1 MKTPKNNAVNASP
14 GEENGRLKFGTFAG
28 VFTPSILTILGVIM
42 YLRLGWVVGNVGLYG
57 TLVIVAISS
66 AITFLTALSVSA
78 IATDQKVRTGGAYY
92 MISRSLGLE
101 GGGAIGIPLYIA
113 QAFSVPL
120 YTIGFAESVALAF
133 PGVSQRAVGL
143 AVTVL
148 VAALALKS
156 ARIAIKAQ
164 YFIMAAIA
172 ASFLSLLLGSG
183 SAPDTAAAAVST
195 PGPAGFWRVFAVF
208 FPAVT
213 GIMAGINMSG
223 DLKSPARSIP
233 LGTLA
238 AVGTGFLI
246 YMSLPVL
253 LYFRAETSDL
263 IADPLIMY
271 RLSRWGGLILA
282 GIWGATLSSAIGS
295 ILGAP
300 RVLQALA
307 RDGVLPR
314 PLRWL
319 GRGSGPADEPRL
331 GTALTL
337 LIALF
342 WVYTGDLNTIA
353 PILTMFFLTT
363 YLVLNLA
370 AGMEGFLRNP
380 SFRPAFRVHWGFSL
394 LGAGGCIAAM
404 FLINPLASA
413 VAAVLVIA
421 IFFWLKER
429 NLMSN
434 WGDVRGGMWMMLLRA
449 SLMQLS
455 RVEDSRNWR
464 PNILVLAGSPMK
476 RWHLIELADMLT
488 NNRGLFTVATV
499 LPRTARDAEQKARM
513 EATLKEFFE
522 KKGIPALVRLISA
535 TDPFAGARK
544 LVESYGLGPVVPN
557 TVLLGDTETEN
568 PRLRLKYF
576 KLVQEIYRGNR
587 NVLILKQNRDTPLG
601 RRPLRGGAKKI
612 DVWWGGLK
620 GNGGLMLLLADSLR
634 LDPHWRGARLRLKLV
649 VADRKAAA
657 AARGNMEGLL
667 EKLQIR
673 AESLVIEGRGGDFGQ
688 IFRESSRDADIVF
701 HGMAEPEEEFLE
713 YYQEITERVRGMPT
727 TVLVL
732 AGRRQTFSGVL
743 EKEE

>member
-1 MKTPKNNAVNASP
+1 MAPEPNNSIKSP
-14 GEENGRLKFGTFAG
+14 PEGGGNRLKFGTFAG

-42 YLRLGWVVGNVGLYG
+42 YLRLGWVVGNVGLFG
-57 TLVIVAISS
+57 TLAIVTVASL
-66 AITFLTALSVSA
+66 ITFLTALSVSA

-92 MISRSLGLE
+92 MISRSLGIE

-143 AVTVL
+143 AVTLL

-183 SAPDTAAAAVST
+183 SPPAAAEAVVST

-223 DLKSPARSIP
+223 DLKNPARAIP

-238 AVGTGFLI
+238 AVGAGFVI
-246 YMSLPVL
+246 YMSLPIL
-253 LYFRAETSDL
+253 LYLRADASQL
-263 IADPLIMY
+263 IEDPLIMY
-271 RLSRWGGLILA
+271 RISRWGGLILA

-307 RDGVLPR
+307 RDGVFPR

-370 AGMEGFLRNP
+370 AGVEGFLRNP
-380 SFRPAFRVHWGFSL
+380 SFRPAFRVHWAFSL

-404 FLINPLASA
+404 FLINPLATA
-413 VAAVLVIA
+413 VAALFVIA
-421 IFFWLKER
+421 VFFWLQER

-434 WGDVRGGMWMMLLRA
+434 WGDIRGGVWMMLLRT
-449 SLMQLS
+449 SLMQLN
-455 RVEDSRNWR
+455 RAEDPRNWR

-499 LPRTARDAEQKARM
+499 LPRVARDAEQKIKM
-513 EATLKEFFE
+513 EASLKDFFE
-522 KKGIPALVRLISA
+522 RKGIPALVRLISA

-544 LVESYGLGPVVPN
+544 LIESYGLGPVIPN
-557 TVLLGDTETEN
+557 TVLLGDTESEN
-568 PRLRLKYF
+568 QRLRLKYF
-576 KLVQEIYRGNR
+576 KLVEEIYRGNR
-587 NVLILKQNRDTPLG
+587 NVLILKQNQLTPLD
-601 RRPLRGGAKKI
+601 RRPLRGEARKI

-649 VADRKAAA
+649 VADRKAAD
-657 AARGNMEGLL
+657 AARSNMEGLL
-667 EKLQIR
+667 EKLKIR
-673 AESLVIEGRGGDFGQ
+673 AECLVIEGRGGDFGR
-688 IFRESSRDADIVF
+688 IFRESSRDADIIF
-701 HGMAEPEEEFLE
+701 HGMAEPEEKFLE
-713 YYQEITERVRGMPT
+713 YYGEITDRVRGMPT

-732 AGRRQTFSGVL
+732 AGRRQSFSGIL
-743 EKEE
+743 DR